1 MYIYG
6 KNVVYEKLKSDD
18 LVKEAFVFKKF
29 SDQEIIDLLKMK
41 KIDIKWV
48 DKYQLDKMVNGLH
61 QGIILNVLDF
71 ETVSLDNILN
81 NDSRYPLI
89 VMLDHLED
97 PHNFGAIIRS
107 CEALGV
113 DGIIIPNDRSV
124 DINGTVIK
132 TSAGAIQ
139 YMKIAKVS
147 NLVNTIKVLKDKGYW
162 IIGTDM
168 NGTSYNDMKY
178 DMPICLVI
186 GNEGKGMSRLVK
198 ESCDYVVSIDMV
210 GKTNSLNASVATGI
224 MMAKIQN
231 SRKLKKWNIM
241 IMNFY
246 I

>member
-29 SDQEIIDLLKMK
+29 NDQEIIDLLKMK

-61 QGIILNVLDF
+61 QGIILNVKDF

-81 NDSRYPLI
+81 NDSKYPLI

-113 DGIIIPNDRSV
+113 DGIIIPNDRAV

-231 SRKLKKWNIM
+231 SRKL
-241 IMNFY
+241 
-246 I
+246 

>member
-61 QGIILNVLDF
+61 QGIILNVKDF
-71 ETVSLDNILN
+71 DTVSLDNILN

-113 DGIIIPNDRSV
+113 DGIIIPNDRAV

-162 IIGTDM
+162 IMGTDM

-231 SRKLKKWNIM
+231 SRKL
-241 IMNFY
+241 
-246 I
+246 

>member
-1 MYIYG
+1 
-6 KNVVYEKLKSDD
+6 
-18 LVKEAFVFKKF
+18 
-29 SDQEIIDLLKMK
+29 MK

-61 QGIILNVLDF
+61 QGIILNVKDF

-81 NDSRYPLI
+81 NDSKYPLI

-113 DGIIIPNDRSV
+113 DGIIIPNDRAV

-231 SRKLKKWNIM
+231 SRKL
-241 IMNFY
+241 
-246 I
+246 

>member
-61 QGIILNVLDF
+61 QGIILNVKDF
-71 ETVSLDNILN
+71 DTVSLDNILN

-224 MMAKIQN
+224 MIAKIQN
-231 SRKLKKWNIM
+231 SRKL
-241 IMNFY
+241 
-246 I
+246 

>member
-18 LVKEAFVFKKF
+18 LIKEAFVFKKF

-61 QGIILNVLDF
+61 QGIILNVKDF

-81 NDSRYPLI
+81 NGSRYPLI

-113 DGIIIPNDRSV
+113 DGIIIPNDRAV

-186 GNEGKGMSRLVK
+186 GNEGKGMSRLIK

-224 MMAKIQN
+224 MIAKIQN
-231 SRKLKKWNIM
+231 SRKL
-241 IMNFY
+241 
-246 I
+246 

>member
-18 LVKEAFVFKKF
+18 LIKEAFVFKKF

-81 NDSRYPLI
+81 NDSKYPLI

-113 DGIIIPNDRSV
+113 DGIIIPNDRAV

-231 SRKLKKWNIM
+231 SRKL
-241 IMNFY
+241 
-246 I
+246 

>member
-1 MYIYG
+1 
-6 KNVVYEKLKSDD
+6 
-18 LVKEAFVFKKF
+18 
-29 SDQEIIDLLKMK
+29 
-41 KIDIKWV
+41 
-48 DKYQLDKMVNGLH
+48 
-61 QGIILNVLDF
+61 
-71 ETVSLDNILN
+71 
-81 NDSRYPLI
+81 
-89 VMLDHLED
+89 MLDHLED

-231 SRKLKKWNIM
+231 SRKL
-241 IMNFY
+241 
-246 I
+246 

>member
-29 SDQEIIDLLKMK
+29 NDQEIIDLLKMK

-61 QGIILNVLDF
+61 QGIILNVKDF
-71 ETVSLDNILN
+71 DTVSLDNILN

-113 DGIIIPNDRSV
+113 DGIIIPNDRAV

-224 MMAKIQN
+224 MLAKIQN
-231 SRKLKKWNIM
+231 SRKL
-241 IMNFY
+241 
-246 I
+246 

>member
-18 LVKEAFVFKKF
+18 LIKEAFVFKKF

-61 QGIILNVLDF
+61 QGIILNVKDF
-71 ETVSLDNILN
+71 DTVSLDNILN
-81 NDSRYPLI
+81 NDSKYPLI

-224 MMAKIQN
+224 MIAKIQN
-231 SRKLKKWNIM
+231 SRKL
-241 IMNFY
+241 
-246 I
+246 

>member
-29 SDQEIIDLLKMK
+29 NDQEIINLLKMK

-81 NDSRYPLI
+81 NDSKYPLI

-113 DGIIIPNDRSV
+113 DGIIIPNDRAV

-231 SRKLKKWNIM
+231 SRKL
-241 IMNFY
+241 
-246 I
+246 

>member
-61 QGIILNVLDF
+61 QGIILNVKDF
-71 ETVSLDNILN
+71 DTVSLDNILN
-81 NDSRYPLI
+81 NDSKYPLI

-231 SRKLKKWNIM
+231 SRKL
-241 IMNFY
+241 
-246 I
+246 

>member
-61 QGIILNVLDF
+61 QGIILNVKDF

-231 SRKLKKWNIM
+231 SRKL
-241 IMNFY
+241 
-246 I
+246 

>member
-61 QGIILNVLDF
+61 QGIILNVKDF
-71 ETVSLDNILN
+71 DTVSLDNILN

-231 SRKLKKWNIM
+231 SRKI
-241 IMNFY
+241 
-246 I
+246 

>member
-18 LVKEAFVFKKF
+18 LIKEAFVFKKF
-29 SDQEIIDLLKMK
+29 NDQEIIDLLKMK

-81 NDSRYPLI
+81 NDSKYPLI

-113 DGIIIPNDRSV
+113 DGIIIPNDRAV

-231 SRKLKKWNIM
+231 SRKL
-241 IMNFY
+241 
-246 I
+246 

>member
-224 MMAKIQN
+224 MIAKIQN
-231 SRKLKKWNIM
+231 SRKL
-241 IMNFY
+241 
-246 I
+246 

>member
-29 SDQEIIDLLKMK
+29 NDQEIIDLLKMK

-81 NDSRYPLI
+81 NDSKYPLI

-113 DGIIIPNDRSV
+113 DGIIIPNDRAV

-198 ESCDYVVSIDMV
+198 KSCDYVVSIDMV

-231 SRKLKKWNIM
+231 SRKL
-241 IMNFY
+241 
-246 I
+246 

>member
-18 LVKEAFVFKKF
+18 LVKGAFVFKKF
-29 SDQEIIDLLKMK
+29 NDQEIIDLLKMK

-81 NDSRYPLI
+81 NDSKYPLI

-113 DGIIIPNDRSV
+113 DGIIIPNDRAV

-224 MMAKIQN
+224 MIAKIQN
-231 SRKLKKWNIM
+231 SRKL
-241 IMNFY
+241 
-246 I
+246 

>member
-18 LVKEAFVFKKF
+18 LIKEAFVFKKF
-29 SDQEIIDLLKMK
+29 NDQEIIDLLKMK

-61 QGIILNVLDF
+61 QGIILNVKDF
-71 ETVSLDNILN
+71 DTVSLDNILN

-113 DGIIIPNDRSV
+113 DGIIIPNDRAV

-224 MMAKIQN
+224 MIAKIQN
-231 SRKLKKWNIM
+231 SRKL
-241 IMNFY
+241 
-246 I
+246 

>member
-29 SDQEIIDLLKMK
+29 NDQEIIDLLKMK

-113 DGIIIPNDRSV
+113 DGIIIPNDRAV

-231 SRKLKKWNIM
+231 SRKL
-241 IMNFY
+241 
-246 I
+246 

>member
-29 SDQEIIDLLKMK
+29 NDQEIIDLLKMK

-61 QGIILNVLDF
+61 QGIILNVKDF
-71 ETVSLDNILN
+71 DTVSLDNILN
-81 NDSRYPLI
+81 NDSKYPLI

-113 DGIIIPNDRSV
+113 DGIIIPNDRAV

-139 YMKIAKVS
+139 YMKIAKVN

-231 SRKLKKWNIM
+231 SRKL
-241 IMNFY
+241 
-246 I
+246 

>member
-18 LVKEAFVFKKF
+18 LIKEAFVFKKF

-81 NDSRYPLI
+81 NDSKYPLI

-113 DGIIIPNDRSV
+113 DGIIIPNDRAV

-162 IIGTDM
+162 IMGTDM

-224 MMAKIQN
+224 MIAKIQN
-231 SRKLKKWNIM
+231 SRKL
-241 IMNFY
+241 
-246 I
+246 

>member
-61 QGIILNVLDF
+61 QGIILNVKDF
-71 ETVSLDNILN
+71 DTVSLDNILN

-139 YMKIAKVS
+139 YMKIAKVN

-224 MMAKIQN
+224 MIAKIQN
-231 SRKLKKWNIM
+231 SRKL
-241 IMNFY
+241 
-246 I
+246 

>member
-29 SDQEIIDLLKMK
+29 NDQEIIDLLKMK

-81 NDSRYPLI
+81 NDSKYPLI

-139 YMKIAKVS
+139 YMKIAKVN

-224 MMAKIQN
+224 MIAKIQN
-231 SRKLKKWNIM
+231 SRKL
-241 IMNFY
+241 
-246 I
+246 

>member
-18 LVKEAFVFKKF
+18 LIKEAFVFKKF

-61 QGIILNVLDF
+61 QGIILNVKDF
-71 ETVSLDNILN
+71 DTVSLDNILN
-81 NDSRYPLI
+81 NDSKYPLI

-113 DGIIIPNDRSV
+113 DGIIIPNDRAV

-186 GNEGKGMSRLVK
+186 GNEGKGMSRLVR

-224 MMAKIQN
+224 MIAKIQN
-231 SRKLKKWNIM
+231 SRKL
-241 IMNFY
+241 
-246 I
+246 

>member
-139 YMKIAKVS
+139 YMKIAKVN

-224 MMAKIQN
+224 MIAKIQN
-231 SRKLKKWNIM
+231 SRKL
-241 IMNFY
+241 
-246 I
+246 

>member
-29 SDQEIIDLLKMK
+29 NDQEIIDLLKMK

-61 QGIILNVLDF
+61 QGIILNVKDF

-81 NDSRYPLI
+81 NDSKYPLI

-113 DGIIIPNDRSV
+113 DGIIIPNDRAV

-224 MMAKIQN
+224 MIAKIQN
-231 SRKLKKWNIM
+231 SRKL
-241 IMNFY
+241 
-246 I
+246 

>member
-71 ETVSLDNILN
+71 DTVSLDNILN
-81 NDSRYPLI
+81 NDSKYPLI

-231 SRKLKKWNIM
+231 SRKL
-241 IMNFY
+241 
-246 I
+246 

>member
-61 QGIILNVLDF
+61 QGIILNVKDF
-71 ETVSLDNILN
+71 DTVSLDNILN
-81 NDSRYPLI
+81 NDSKYPLI

-186 GNEGKGMSRLVK
+186 GNEGKGMSRLIK

-231 SRKLKKWNIM
+231 SRKL
-241 IMNFY
+241 
-246 I
+246 

>member
-18 LVKEAFVFKKF
+18 LIKEAFVFKKF
-29 SDQEIIDLLKMK
+29 SDQEIIDILKMK
-41 KIDIKWV
+41 NIDIIWV

-81 NDSRYPLI
+81 NDSKYPLI

-231 SRKLKKWNIM
+231 SRKL
-241 IMNFY
+241 
-246 I
+246 